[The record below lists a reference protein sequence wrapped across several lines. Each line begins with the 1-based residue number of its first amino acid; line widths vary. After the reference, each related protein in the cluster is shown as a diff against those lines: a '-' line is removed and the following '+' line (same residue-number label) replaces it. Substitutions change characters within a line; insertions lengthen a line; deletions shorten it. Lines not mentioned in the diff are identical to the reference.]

1 MFTLLADIQQ
11 DPNLIVA
18 YELSPVRTEQHGSP
32 AAPFSAFIPARYAHL
47 ARVTTL
53 LAEVRDML
61 SDDVPEDVQAT
72 LDEVE
77 VRVSNASATANTI
90 YAQDQLR
97 TAGELL
103 ENLLATL

>member
-1 MFTLLADIQQ
+1 
-11 DPNLIVA
+11 
-18 YELSPVRTEQHGSP
+18 
-32 AAPFSAFIPARYAHL
+32 
-47 ARVTTL
+47 
-53 LAEVRDML
+53 ML